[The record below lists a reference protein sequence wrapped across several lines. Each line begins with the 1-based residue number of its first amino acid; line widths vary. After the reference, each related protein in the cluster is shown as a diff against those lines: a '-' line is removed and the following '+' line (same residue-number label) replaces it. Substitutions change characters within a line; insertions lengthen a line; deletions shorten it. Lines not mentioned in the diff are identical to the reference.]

1 MEELSAEKLSA
12 KYHEKVRKNQVEPE
26 IQENDEKNHVTSI
39 SEDLLRRRVTF
50 SSLQVILLV
59 QYIIFQLK
67 FKYRHKYLSKFRP
80 HMAKKSYQRPIWQF
94 FTLILL

>member
-26 IQENDEKNHVTSI
+26 IQENDEKDHVTSI

-50 SSLQVILLV
+50 SSLKVILLV
-59 QYIIFQLK
+59 KYIIFLIE
-67 FKYRHKYLSKFRP
+67 FKYRHKYKSKFRP
-80 HMAKKSYQRPIWQF
+80 HMVKIIISATHMAISY
-94 FTLILL
+94 

>member
-26 IQENDEKNHVTSI
+26 IPLQENVDKDHVRTSRSI

-50 SSLQVILLV
+50 SSLQVNSLQVMHFLYILV
-59 QYIIFQLK
+59 IF
-67 FKYRHKYLSKFRP
+67 
-80 HMAKKSYQRPIWQF
+80 
-94 FTLILL
+94 